1 MLKNSHTRRLSSAH
15 PRSRGEHLSTMHC
28 IANPT
33 GSSPLA
39 QGTRQ
44 LTLSHGNA
52 LGIIPACAGNIQRA
66 IQASWRWS
74 AHPRSRGE
82 HQFFATECPASR
94 GASPL
99 ARGTLQRSPHRRRI
113 RRLIPARAGNTVLRT
128 QMRRRR
134 PAHPRSRGEHTA
146 RLRPVAKGD
155 GSSPLARGTRRVGYG
170 RRETFRLIPARAG
183 NTYCRFC

>member
-1 MLKNSHTRRLSSAH
+1 MSALKE
-15 PRSRGEHLSTMHC
+15 PRS
-28 IANPT
+28 IA

-39 QGTRQ
+39 RGTQ
-44 LTLSHGNA
+44 APSLTQNGHGR
-52 LGIIPACAGNIQRA
+52 LIPACAGNIQRA

-128 QMRRRR
+128 RMRRRR
-134 PAHPRSRGEHTA
+134 PAHPRSRGEHPTM
-146 RLRPVAKGD
+146 RLCPSVHM
-155 GSSPLARGTRRVGYG
+155 GSSPLARGTQ
-170 RRETFRLIPARAG
+170 EKTLIYPS
-183 NTYCRFC
+183 FL

>member
-1 MLKNSHTRRLSSAH
+1 M
-15 PRSRGEHLSTMHC
+15 PW
-28 IANPT
+28 

-39 QGTRQ
+39 RGTFREQ
-44 LTLSHGNA
+44 FKHHGGGR
-52 LGIIPACAGNIQRA
+52 LIPAHAGNTSFSRLNVQPVE
-66 IQASWRWS
+66 
-74 AHPRSRGE
+74 AHPHSRGE
-82 HQFFATECPASR
+82 HCR
-94 GASPL
+94 GHHIGDGFGGSSPL

>member
-1 MLKNSHTRRLSSAH
+1 MSAFKE
-15 PRSRGEHLSTMHC
+15 PRS
-28 IANPT
+28 IA
-33 GSSPLA
+33 GSSPLT

-99 ARGTLQRSPHRRRI
+99 ARGTLGLRSAGGTRH
-113 RRLIPARAGNTVLRT
+113 RLIPARAGNTENPTTRT
-128 QMRRRR
+128 
-134 PAHPRSRGEHTA
+134 PATAAHPRSRGEHCT
-146 RLRPVAKGD
+146 RDFHRCGRC
-155 GSSPLARGTRRVGYG
+155 GSSPLARGTLVTSWLHAGPI
-170 RRETFRLIPARAG
+170 RLIPARAG
-183 NTYCRFC
+183 NT